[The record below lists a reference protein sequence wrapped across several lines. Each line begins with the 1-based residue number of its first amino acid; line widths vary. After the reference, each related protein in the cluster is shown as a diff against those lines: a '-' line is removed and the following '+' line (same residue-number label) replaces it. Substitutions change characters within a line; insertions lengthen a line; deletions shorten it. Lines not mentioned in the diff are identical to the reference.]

1 MTRVF
6 FSDAGLEPTGNSD
19 HDRLQ
24 VHILLGKAEDRCGH
38 AGGGICV
45 SCADTRSTPTHCV
58 LVYFPIVFEHC
69 NPGLRHVVIP
79 VSIMIDE
86 HWIYG
91 RKEHCMY
98 PFLDVSATRNQSR
111 LDDRVNIMGA
121 SNVVDVLGEI
131 AR

>member
-24 VHILLGKAEDRCGH
+24 VHILLGKLKTGVDMQVEVFVCH
-38 AGGGICV
+38 V
-45 SCADTRSTPTHCV
+45 PTLEVHQYTV

-91 RKEHCMY
+91 RKEHRMY